1 MKKKWLLF
9 IGLLSIVGVL
19 GLASCTTSPAT
30 VGDVNNLNLSSQQQ
44 GIWVNAEGKVAAV
57 PNIATLRLG
66 IDAQA
71 ESVAAAQSQASDAM
85 DKVMAA
91 LKNEG
96 VAGKDIQTQYFSI
109 QRMTRWDNDK
119 QIEVV
124 TGYRVTN
131 QVTAK
136 IRKIESVGEIIDT
149 VADAGGDL
157 TRIDNISFSVEDP
170 TQYYGEAR
178 IAAMKAAKEKATQ
191 LASLAGVTLGI
202 PTFVTESS
210 FSSPPIY
217 LERMESIPMAGAAKV
232 ETPISP
238 GETEIT
244 LNVQVTYA
252 IK

>member
-19 GLASCTTSPAT
+19 GLASCTASPAT

-57 PNIATLRLG
+57 PDIATLSLG

-85 DKVMAA
+85 DKLMAA

-96 VAGKDIQTQYFSI
+96 VADKDIQTQYFSI
-109 QRMTRWDNDK
+109 QRITRWDNDK

-131 QVTAK
+131 RVTAK
-136 IRKIESVGEIIDT
+136 IRKIENAGKIIDT
-149 VADAGGDL
+149 VANVGGDL

-178 IAAMKAAKEKATQ
+178 IAAMKAAKEKAAQ
-191 LASLAGVTLGI
+191 LASLAGVNLGV

-210 FSSPPIY
+210 FSAPPIY
-217 LERMESIPMAGAAKV
+217 RDGMAVAEAAKV

-244 LNVQVTYA
+244 LSVQVTYA